1 MRLLQKVW
9 PWNPKVSWFSRMSIC
24 RAGLSIKMD
33 SETQNICVNPF
44 ERCQDYKCKGLFA
57 DEGEVGK
64 EKPKG
69 AYGKHN
75 IVNRW
80 V

>member
-1 MRLLQKVW
+1 
-9 PWNPKVSWFSRMSIC
+9 
-24 RAGLSIKMD
+24 MD